1 MTEEDDS
8 HYQTYPQGFSKR
20 DVYQL
25 KKKAFLFGRKRLD
38 PTQEI
43 DEVNET
49 EETKLEHSRP
59 ASELVTSTGIAKE
72 IQHQPASESAMASAV
87 SDVAAAVA
95 AEASSSESQ
104 VRARRKSAE
113 SGRARTASATDADSD
128 GGRPGGK
135 RSSVRQFFDNFRPR
149 ARSEN
154 PRSMSSPKRRAH
166 SGDADGETSDVEASA
181 TLGVK
186 KRSKSPMGSLVN
198 RLKLLATDT
207 GERRRRGGGIP
218 PVQGLPHPSDIPLD
232 TAYLAH
238 SHSMESGGDERRVR
252 LRKNSYPPNTAS
264 VQLRHKDLFENLSHT
279 ADIDG
284 QCCIQSATAMAE
296 SRHRRMSGPSTE
308 MASQFRKTQQQ
319 QQQQQQ
325 HQRTWTGPAAAMRHR
340 AATLAADTVSG
351 SAASG
356 AVGGSSQDVQV
367 TENDKYIIFRSKC
380 QGDSSTVDF
389 DEVRQATVSEPSR
402 VFEIFSQKHRCY
414 DLIPTSSKLLVF
426 DHNLNVK
433 KAFFALVYNGLRAA
447 PVWDSDQ
454 QRFVGM
460 LTITDFIN
468 ILHNFYRSA
477 LVPMEELESHR
488 ISTWRAQLQDRLRP
502 FLWISPEASL
512 LDAVRLLLHA
522 RVHRLPVV
530 EPRTGNAL
538 FILTH
543 KRILKY
549 IYLYMHQ
556 LPMPP
561 WLDASLRQLRIGT
574 YEGIRTITESTPL
587 VKVLSLFVQHRIS
600 ALPVVG
606 PDGRLSD
613 IYSKFDVINLAAT
626 KTYNNLDVS
635 VKDALQYRR
644 DRFEGVTSCQPDD
657 SLRSVLEKLVTAE
670 VHRLVIVDSDQQV
683 IGVVSLSDI
692 LKAIVLDHKALA
704 ESLAGASAAGGAG
717 SEQPMETE

>member
-1 MTEEDDS
+1 MS
-8 HYQTYPQGFSKR
+8 QR
-20 DVYQL
+20 QL
-25 KKKAFLFGRKRLD
+25 LPRPR
-38 PTQEI
+38 
-43 DEVNET
+43 
-49 EETKLEHSRP
+49 HRSRRSGP
-59 ASELVTSTGIAKE
+59 GANR
-72 IQHQPASESAMASAV
+72 P
-87 SDVAAAVA
+87 
-95 AEASSSESQ
+95 
-104 VRARRKSAE
+104 E
-113 SGRARTASATDADSD
+113 SGGLGPPRRPMPTRTAAD
-128 GGRPGGK
+128 PAGK

-149 ARSEN
+149 AV
-154 PRSMSSPKRRAH
+154 RRIPARCRRQ
-166 SGDADGETSDVEASA
+166 SVGLIPAMRTARTSDVEASA

-207 GERRRRGGGIP
+207 GERRRSWRGIP

-232 TAYLAH
+232 TAYLAQH
-238 SHSMESGGDERRVR
+238 HPGERGDEQSFTISADDAFNPGPVLHSISNSHGRVASPPNVRVPQRRWHLSFVKHNNSSSNNSSISELGQDQRGCDEASRCHFGCRYSLRLGCIWCSRREQPGRSASPVRTKRQRVLSPLSKSRRPTRRPAAGAPSHS
-252 LRKNSYPPNTAS
+252 
-264 VQLRHKDLFENLSHT
+264 
-279 ADIDG
+279 I
-284 QCCIQSATAMAE
+284 
-296 SRHRRMSGPSTE
+296 
-308 MASQFRKTQQQ
+308 
-319 QQQQQQ
+319 
-325 HQRTWTGPAAAMRHR
+325 
-340 AATLAADTVSG
+340 
-351 SAASG
+351 
-356 AVGGSSQDVQV
+356 
-367 TENDKYIIFRSKC
+367 
-380 QGDSSTVDF
+380 
-389 DEVRQATVSEPSR
+389 EPSR

-587 VKVLSLFVQHRIS
+587 VKVLSLFVL
-600 ALPVVG
+600 APCV
-606 PDGRLSD
+606 
-613 IYSKFDVINLAAT
+613 NLAAT